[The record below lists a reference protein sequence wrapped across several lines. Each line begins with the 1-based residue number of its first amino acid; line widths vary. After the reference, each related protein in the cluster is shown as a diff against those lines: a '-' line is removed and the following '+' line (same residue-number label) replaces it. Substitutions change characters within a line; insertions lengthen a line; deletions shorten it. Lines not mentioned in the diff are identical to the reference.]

1 MPQPTKGARLGG
13 SPAHQRLILA
23 NLATSLF
30 QHGKITT
37 TAAKAKRLRPY
48 AERLIT
54 KAKRGDLHNRREIQK
69 LIRDRETVHRL
80 MHEIGPF
87 FADRNGGYTR
97 ITKTL
102 PRQGDNAPMAVIEL
116 VSQKTVTDEADR
128 ARRVAGSQSRRP
140 AAPAAPATA
149 PAADD
154 TATEADEA
162 ADDASSADS
171 TTGSTTEVTADRN
184 AVDEAEGSAAEPA
197 DEQESASTTA
207 STPGSAAART
217 ASEEALRGPWGR
229 DASPDPTARHAR
241 ARRPPGRR
249 ARRRSGPVLR
259 GPGARETPHRPV
271 PARHRLRRHRL
282 LRLGGAARTPHRR
295 RGAHR
300 CAGGRAA

>member
-69 LIRDRETVHRL
+69 VIRDRETVHRL

-116 VSQKTVTDEADR
+116 VSQQTVTHEADR
-128 ARRVAGSQSRRP
+128 ARRVAGSLRRRRGGAGQAAEAP
-140 AAPAAPATA
+140 APAA
-149 PAADD
+149 
-154 TATEADEA
+154 TEATGVAEATPDETA
-162 ADDASSADS
+162 VADTTADS
-171 TTGSTTEVTADRN
+171 GEPTTGSATEVTANRN
-184 AVDEAEGSAAEPA
+184 AVDEAEGGAAEPS
-197 DEQESASTTA
+197 EGTTA
-207 STPGSAAART
+207 EPSEQPAEEGSEAPSTEHTSGSPAERT
-217 ASEEALRGPWGR
+217 EAEESSGGPVG
-229 DASPDPTARHAR
+229 
-241 ARRPPGRR
+241 PGRE
-249 ARRRSGPVLR
+249 S
-259 GPGARETPHRPV
+259 
-271 PARHRLRRHRL
+271 
-282 LRLGGAARTPHRR
+282 
-295 RGAHR
+295 
-300 CAGGRAA
+300 